1 MGFCTQQPSSAPPP
15 MEAGSAHPKQRPP
28 LSATITTANP
38 LEQLASTFS
47 VNDPEIPG
55 YQSSWDHFSI
65 DGASSIQSKGTLQSI
80 VNGSF
85 HCLRFPQG
93 TLLSLDQNKLLHD
106 IESSC
111 CDPQH
116 EHMLAVVSGA
126 NSSNSS
132 TSVAAY
138 SRKTRIRWT
147 PDLHDK
153 FIDCVNYLGGAERA
167 TPREILKLMGSTGLT
182 ILHVKSHLQKHRYA
196 KFMTGSRQG
205 KSMTSQSYR
214 LICLVLR
221 CKSDRKVSSID
232 IPKLC
237 LKTSMQFKDILQLQ
251 LDLQRHLQEQLEIQK
266 NLQQLIE
273 EQGKQLKVMLEQQ
286 KQTK

>member
-15 MEAGSAHPKQRPP
+15 MEAGSAHPKQRPL

-167 TPREILKLMGSTGLT
+167 TPSEILKLMGSTGLT

-205 KSMTSQSYR
+205 
-214 LICLVLR
+214 
-221 CKSDRKVSSID
+221 KSDRKVSSID